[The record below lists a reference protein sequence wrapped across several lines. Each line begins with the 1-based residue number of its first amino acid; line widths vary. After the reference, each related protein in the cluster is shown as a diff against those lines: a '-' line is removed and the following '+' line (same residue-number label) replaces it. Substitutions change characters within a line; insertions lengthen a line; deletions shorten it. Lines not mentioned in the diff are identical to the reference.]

1 VLVVLPRESLTG
13 RIQEQTL
20 QTTLLGLI
28 TLGVLLLTT
37 TRSTA
42 WILRPLQQLNETAQ
56 QMSHALRRSPGQP
69 LTFRPQL
76 AGSSATEIMT
86 LSEAMGQLITNFNG
100 LVAALKRSGNRL
112 QREVDQKARALEQAI
127 RNEREARD
135 TSEARE
141 RFLGHLGEEMLPPLA
156 ALRGS
161 AHQARAATEPQELN
175 SRLETIESSARQLEQ
190 LAHNLRSYASLGSG
204 HCDLRLHPFE
214 PVRMLEESVARRRPL
229 AERKGLRLGCSV
241 DAGTPQQL
249 VGDGERLHQV
259 LDHLLANAIRFT
271 SNGEVMVQAHLQQDG
286 PEQELVLAVRD
297 TGIGMD
303 PQQVARLLSDQGLVP
318 GPVSAG
324 GAGLGL
330 ALCRRL
336 MRLMEGDLQISSRPG
351 KGTCITLTVP
361 CEPGQGKGAIP
372 SPPAAPTAPG

>member
-1 VLVVLPRESLTG
+1 
-13 RIQEQTL
+13 
-20 QTTLLGLI
+20 
-28 TLGVLLLTT
+28 
-37 TRSTA
+37 
-42 WILRPLQQLNETAQ
+42 
-56 QMSHALRRSPGQP
+56 
-69 LTFRPQL
+69 
-76 AGSSATEIMT
+76 MT

-135 TSEARE
+135 TSETRE

-214 PVRMLEESVARRRPL
+214 PVRMLEDAVARQRPL

-249 VGDGERLHQV
+249 VGDGKRLHQV

-286 PEQELVLAVRD
+286 PEQELVLEVRD

-303 PQQVARLLSDQGLVP
+303 RQQVARLLSDQGLVP

-336 MRLMEGDLQISSRPG
+336 MRLMEGDLKISSRPDE
-351 KGTCITLTVP
+351 GTCITLTVP